1 MKNFNFGQPTEIR
14 FGWGRVEEVGEV
26 VSQFGKQ
33 CLILTDQVFQNVSPA
48 FNKII
53 SSLGKAGVNFA
64 HYNGVIPNPTTECV
78 SDGADMAKKHKANVI
93 LGVGGGSSMDAAKA
107 IAVEA
112 THDGTC
118 WDYLWFR
125 EKQPTGKT
133 LPIITVNTTSGTGS
147 HVTQVSVVT
156 NPSEKCKSALY
167 NKNVFPKVGIVDP
180 ELMITV
186 PSRMTAIT
194 GFDVFTHAFESY
206 IHCNASLYTD
216 MLAKKAI
223 GLVMYN
229 LEKCVLN
236 GSDKEARDIMA
247 WADTLAG
254 LCIANAGV
262 TLPHG
267 IAMAIGGIYPHVA
280 HAEALAAV
288 YPSFT
293 RYTFKSAIKQFA
305 ALGRIINKEL
315 NDESDETAANE
326 SCKELDT
333 FLKSIGLWM
342 NLKELKIPK
351 NELADLA
358 HASQV
363 LPDYKNNPRIATY
376 DEMLELLNQCYER

>member
-1 MKNFNFGQPTEIR
+1 MRNFNFGQPTEIR
-14 FGWGRVEEVGEV
+14 FGWGRVDEVGEV
-26 VSQFGKQ
+26 ISQFGKR
-33 CLILTDQVFQNVSPA
+33 CLIVTGKVLQDVSPA
-48 FNKII
+48 FNKIT
-53 SSLGKAGVNFA
+53 SLLDKAGVNIA
-64 HYNGVIPNPTTECV
+64 HFDGVTPNPTTDCV
-78 SDGADMAKKHKANVI
+78 TDGANMAKKHKADVI

-125 EKQPTGKT
+125 DKQPTGKT

-167 NKNVFPKVGIVDP
+167 NNNVFPKVGIVDP
-180 ELMITV
+180 ELTVTV
-186 PSRMTAIT
+186 PARMTAIT

-206 IHCNASLYTD
+206 IHNNASLYTD
-216 MLAKKAI
+216 MLAKEAI
-223 GLVMYN
+223 WLVMHN

-236 GSDKEARDIMA
+236 GSNKDVRDVMA

-280 HAEALAAV
+280 HAEALAGV

-293 RYTFKSAIKQFA
+293 RYTFKSAIEQFA
-305 ALGRIINKEL
+305 TLGRIINKEL
-315 NDESDETAANE
+315 NGESDETAAKE
-326 SCKELDT
+326 SCNELDT
-333 FLKSIGLWM
+333 FLKSIGLWI
-342 NLKELKIPK
+342 NLKDMKIPK

-363 LPDYKNNPRIATY
+363 LPDYKNNPRVATY
-376 DEMLELLNQCYER
+376 DEMLDLLNQCYER